1 MNFVV
6 MLQEA
11 RMVRR
16 LSLAFILTLVLLS
29 GLVANPAN
37 AGAANFAGI
46 IDAAD
51 PAMAVVF
58 ISTPNC
64 TGQGATLVHY
74 ESMPFSVDA
83 AGSYTFTMSFTGTDV
98 SFYVFAGS
106 FNPAAAFPTCIA
118 GDNSGNP
125 KQVSVALAP
134 GTLYYAVPFD
144 DTFAQTGGT
153 YSMAI
158 SGPGN
163 ITLGGLPAPAGAPGP
178 DMVPLPATAVV
189 GAFVATTPIYFA
201 PRADAVT
208 TVIMEAGKT
217 VWVFGLD
224 ASGQYYKAVISGK
237 YFWVPKATMGPNY
250 DKVWLGRPLP
260 TVVVE

>member
-1 MNFVV
+1 
-6 MLQEA
+6 
-11 RMVRR
+11 MVRR

-51 PAMAVVF
+51 PTMAVVS
-58 ISTPNC
+58 ISMLNC
-64 TGQGATLVHY
+64 TGQGVTPVSY
-74 ESMPFSVDA
+74 ESTPFSVDT
-83 AGSYTFTMSFTGTDV
+83 AGVYTV
-98 SFYVFAGS
+98 SMTWGGPAGALVSMYLFGGS
-106 FNPAAAFPTCIA
+106 FNPAAAFPTCLA
-118 GDNSGNP
+118 GNNANASP
-125 KQVSVALAP
+125 KQVSYALTP
-134 GTLYYAVPFD
+134 GTTYFAVIFD
-144 DTFAQTGGT
+144 DTFAQIGGNYNAT
-153 YSMAI
+153 I